1 MSEEI
6 QQEVVQQEVQ
16 QEVHQ
21 ETPETPEYESEAR
34 AQGWVAKEEFRG
46 SENDWVDAETFVRR
60 GKEIMPILR
69 KNNEKLLKELNEAK
83 KAAEE
88 ARQAA
93 REFREFQKDQ
103 FERKAKDLES
113 QLEQL
118 KVAKR
123 DAITQGDGDR
133 VLAIE
138 DAMDELKDQRLEAK
152 EELKAAE
159 EKAKEVPQVTADPFL
174 NEWMDKND
182 WFGKDSRMT
191 GVANGLGIEI
201 RKENPGLQGKAFLDK
216 LDQDLAETFPD
227 KFGKK
232 RAPNPMEGSPNGT
245 ARPTA
250 SSGKKSYN
258 ALPPEA
264 KAACDRFVK
273 QGLMTK
279 EQYVAEYSWE

>member
-216 LDQDLAETFPD
+216 LDQELAETFPD

-232 RAPNPMEGSPNGT
+232 RTPNPMEGSPNGT
-245 ARPTA
+245 ARPSV

-258 ALPPEA
+258 ALPAEA
-264 KAACDRFVK
+264 KAACDRFTK
-273 QGLMTK
+273 QGLMTR
-279 EQYVAEYSWE
+279 EQYVAEYDWE